1 MTIENAE
8 LHLEIGSSFISAG
21 DTLPTN
27 FNVIASGLVCDDT
40 SPNINNFIIFDQNG
54 VPQTGNLDGGSYE
67 VFADISNLLGYDN
80 YTITQTPGLLF
91 VNPLVGCDDR
101 IKASGICES
110 SMTLADNPSI
120 VSLLRFEYT
129 NRLDVP
135 IYIPIGSNNLLK
147 GNAQYIG
154 SPPELFLPGTH
165 TFDIYTNGGRLQWE
179 VITQGC
185 NSASKSANG
194 SNADPCDESS
204 SSTSNQ
210 STQEDAED
218 SAQTQVYSETNPEP
232 SKTNYEGQ
240 TRLYP
245 NPVNDIVNLKAQL
258 AKKQEYL
265 AKLEGGLEV
274 IDELTKH
281 DSHS

>member
-1 MTIENAE
+1 
-8 LHLEIGSSFISAG
+8 
-21 DTLPTN
+21 
-27 FNVIASGLVCDDT
+27 
-40 SPNINNFIIFDQNG
+40 
-54 VPQTGNLDGGSYE
+54 
-67 VFADISNLLGYDN
+67 LGYDN
-80 YTITQTPGLLF
+80 YTISQTPGSLF

-135 IYIPIGSNNLLK
+135 IYIPNGSNNLLK

-185 NSASKSANG
+185 NNASKSANG

-210 STQEDAED
+210 SAQEDPANSE
-218 SAQTQVYSETNPEP
+218 QTQVYFESDPEP
-232 SKTNYEGQ
+232 LNTNYEGQ

-245 NPVNDIVNLKAQL
+245 NPVNDIVNLKIAEKTGVANLMILDQTGRILHKKVYQL
-258 AKKQEYL
+258 DTSSHIKIDVSNYSPGILFFIYQHNGKRSLYKVMKK
-265 AKLEGGLEV
+265 
-274 IDELTKH
+274 
-281 DSHS
+281 